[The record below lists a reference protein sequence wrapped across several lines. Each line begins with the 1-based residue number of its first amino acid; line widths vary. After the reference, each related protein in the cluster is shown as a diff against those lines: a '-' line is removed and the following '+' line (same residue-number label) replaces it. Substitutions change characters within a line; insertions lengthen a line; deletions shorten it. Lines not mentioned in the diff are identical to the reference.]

1 MAEILNTQLVYDEI
15 KNKLKESFSKLSK
28 SRKIALA
35 SVSAGEDYSAGVY
48 MSSQKKLAAELG
60 VEYLSVNLDKNISFE
75 DFAKK
80 VQELNSNPAVTG
92 IILTKPFPSGWV
104 EGKVFG
110 LIDQYKDVEGVNPF
124 NLGLLLF
131 KEGVAEFISP
141 TVLSILKFL
150 EMSKEPLVS
159 KEAVIVGA
167 SLLIGK
173 PLSIILT
180 NQGATVT
187 LTHILT
193 KDLEAHIRKAD
204 IIISAVGKPH
214 LIKGSWIKKGA
225 VIVDVGTGKKD
236 GKICGD
242 LEFEAA
248 KVNAAVITPV
258 PGGVGKLT
266 PLFLFKNLE
275 LAAQLKK

>member
-1 MAEILNTQLVYDEI
+1 MAEILNTQIVYDEI
-15 KNKLKESFSKLSK
+15 KTKLKESFAKLSK
-28 SRKIALA
+28 SRKITLA
-35 SVSAGEDYSAGVY
+35 SVSVGEDYSAGVY
-48 MSSQKKLAAELG
+48 MSSQRKLAAELG
-60 VEYLSVNLDKNISFE
+60 VEYLSVNLDKNISFD

-104 EGKVFG
+104 EGRAFG
-110 LIDQYKDVEGVNPF
+110 LIDQHKDVEGVNPY

-131 KEGVAEFISP
+131 KDGVAEFISP

-150 EMSKEPLVS
+150 EMSKEPLAS

-193 KDLEAHIRKAD
+193 KDLESHIKKAD
-204 IIISAVGKPH
+204 LIISAVGKPH
-214 LIKGSWIKKGA
+214 MIKGSWIKKGA

-248 KVNAAVITPV
+248 KERAAFITPV

-275 LAAQLKK
+275 LAATIK